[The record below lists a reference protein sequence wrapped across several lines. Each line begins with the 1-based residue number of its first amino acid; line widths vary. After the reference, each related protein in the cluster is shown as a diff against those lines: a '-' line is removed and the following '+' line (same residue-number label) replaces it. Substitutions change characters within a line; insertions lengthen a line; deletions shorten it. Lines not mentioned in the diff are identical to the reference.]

1 MKKFFFV
8 AAAALTLGFASCSE
22 TPKADEGTVF
32 VEQLKAQLEA
42 GNIAEMETTMDA
54 AMQKAA
60 ELAAENPEAGQA
72 IVTKIQEFIK
82 ENKEQLIA
90 IGTPEENRITIVET
104 PADLIINAINAGQLV
119 RDNAENLTDS
129 IDQAII
135 DKAAELQTGAEN
147 AASEQVE
154 AAKQKA
160 AEQVN
165 AAKQKANDEVN
176 AATQKANEQ
185 VNAAAEKTNK
195 EMNEAAKKALKS
207 VGL

>member
-90 IGTPEENRITIVET
+90 IGTPEENLITIVET
-104 PADLIINAINAGQLV
+104 PAD
-119 RDNAENLTDS
+119 
-129 IDQAII
+129 
-135 DKAAELQTGAEN
+135 
-147 AASEQVE
+147 
-154 AAKQKA
+154 
-160 AEQVN
+160 
-165 AAKQKANDEVN
+165 
-176 AATQKANEQ
+176 
-185 VNAAAEKTNK
+185 
-195 EMNEAAKKALKS
+195 
-207 VGL
+207 VGLSSVLR